1 MSGDVV
7 GTGVGE
13 ASLGCGVG
21 SSGTGVLSG
30 SGLPPGYIDW
40 SVVDEAVGE
49 SSVRVA
55 DAVAVGSA
63 ICVAGGRYSVIP
75 ASPATLAA
83 ASWSAS
89 AAVNRAI
96 IQRAERTV
104 ITSFLARTPR
114 GVSGHAYG
122 REYIAGSEA
131 RQGSVRQGPRSQ
143 GG

>member
-1 MSGDVV
+1 MTGDVV

-21 SSGTGVLSG
+21 SSGSGVLSG

-40 SVVDEAVGE
+40 SVVGEAVGE

-63 ICVAGGRYSVIP
+63 ICVAGRYSVIP

-83 ASWSAS
+83 ASWRAS
-89 AAVNRAI
+89 AAVNRAM
-96 IQRAERTV
+96 IQRAERTA
-104 ITSFLARTPR
+104 ITPFLARTPR

-122 REYIAGSEA
+122 REYIAWE
-131 RQGSVRQGPRSQ
+131 
-143 GG
+143 